1 MASREEEK
9 RLRREEREKAQAA
22 AAASQSRAK
31 RLQYLIGALI
41 AIAAVVVV
49 VLLVSGGS
57 DNGGGGGGTP
67 TTADSGPTATIPA
80 ASERDL
86 DKAAKAADCQLLN
99 PPIEG
104 STHVDGK
111 VDYKSVPPTSG
122 NHNATPAL
130 DGIYATGDEPAP
142 ENWVHALEH
151 GRIVFQY
158 KPGTPAKTVSQLETL
173 ANEPLNGKNA
183 YKVLLLQ
190 NKTNMDDF
198 AVAASAWGHSI
209 VCKTTSD
216 AMFDALRDFRVK
228 YVDQGPEP
236 GIPPNN

>member
-9 RLRREEREKAQAA
+9 RLRREEREKTQAA

-49 VLLVSGGS
+49 VLLVTGGS
-57 DNGGGGGGTP
+57 DDGAGGGTP
-67 TTADSGPTATIPA
+67 TTADDGPTAAIPVP
-80 ASERDL
+80 SERDL
-86 DKAAKAADCQLLN
+86 DKAAKAAGCQLLN

-104 STHVDGK
+104 SSHVDGK

-130 DGIYATGDEPAP
+130 DGVYATGDEPAP

-198 AVAASAWGHSI
+198 AVAASAWGHAI
-209 VCKTTSD
+209 VCKNTSE

-228 YVDQGPEP
+228 YVDKGPEP